1 MFSPQS
7 RLRHAVADT
16 FAMVVYCSVVNMCI
30 EVFLSGMS
38 FEQSLYSR
46 LVAIPVN
53 ILIAWPYG
61 MYRDLFMRAAR
72 KVSPSGWVKNLAD
85 ILAYVTF
92 QSPVYVAILLVV
104 GADWHQIM
112 AAVSSNIVVSML
124 MGAVYGYFLDYCRRL
139 FKVSRYQQVK
149 ACFAIN
155 IDIIFPT
162 AVTISFLSYHIDS
175 KTDFFKYAR
184 HLVWS

>member
-38 FEQSLYSR
+38 FEQSFYSR

-72 KVSPSGWVKNLAD
+72 KVSPSGWIKNLAD

-92 QSPVYVAILLVV
+92 QSLDVCGDLVS
-104 GADWHQIM
+104 G
-112 AAVSSNIVVSML
+112 
-124 MGAVYGYFLDYCRRL
+124 GRRL
-139 FKVSRYQQVK
+139 ASDYGGGQFKHR
-149 ACFAIN
+149 CF
-155 IDIIFPT
+155 DVDGGGLWLLPRLLPPT
-162 AVTISFLSYHIDS
+162 V
-175 KTDFFKYAR
+175 
-184 HLVWS
+184 

>member
-38 FEQSLYSR
+38 FEQSFYSR

-72 KVSPSGWVKNLAD
+72 KVSPSGWIKNLAD
-85 ILAYVTF
+85 ILGLCDVPVTG
-92 QSPVYVAILLVV
+92 VCGDLVS
-104 GADWHQIM
+104 G
-112 AAVSSNIVVSML
+112 
-124 MGAVYGYFLDYCRRL
+124 GRRL
-139 FKVSRYQQVK
+139 ASDYGGSQFKHR
-149 ACFAIN
+149 CF
-155 IDIIFPT
+155 DVDGGGLWLLPRLLPPT
-162 AVTISFLSYHIDS
+162 V
-175 KTDFFKYAR
+175 
-184 HLVWS
+184 

>member
-16 FAMVVYCSVVNMCI
+16 FAMVVYCSVVNMLI
-30 EVFLSGMS
+30 EIFLSGMS
-38 FEQSLYSR
+38 FEQSLSSR

-61 MYRDLFMRAAR
+61 VYRDLIMRVAR
-72 KVSPSGWVKNLAD
+72 KASPAGWAKNLAD
-85 ILAYVTF
+85 VLAYVTF
-92 QSPVYVAILLVV
+92 QSPVYIIILLTV
-104 GADWHQIM
+104 GAGWHQVV

-139 FKVSRYQQVK
+139 FKVS
-149 ACFAIN
+149 
-155 IDIIFPT
+155 
-162 AVTISFLSYHIDS
+162 SYHQA
-175 KTDFFKYAR
+175 KA
-184 HLVWS
+184 